1 MLIKSGESQIIS
13 NINKNVI
20 KSFWFDFVSKYT
32 FDIFFAFLLLVL
44 VAITASIYPYLI
56 QLVFDGLLDSRNND
70 WITLPLV
77 IALVAIIRGIAM
89 FFQIKQVSKI
99 SLSISVDI
107 QKNLTKHIISA
118 DLLEL
123 NKLSSG
129 NHVSRIMNDVV
140 LIKDGFERSIN
151 NLIRDTLTII
161 ALMSYLIWLDW
172 LLSILVFVIYPIAL
186 KPIFKIGKKQK
197 IIATTLQE
205 QMETV
210 TSTLTEMLQ
219 GIRMVKSYNLEKM
232 EIKRSEN
239 VLNVLFN
246 KMFNLVIGRAKV
258 LPILEVLGG
267 VAAACVIGLAS
278 YRVSMGELSPGSVVG
293 YVTALLMIA
302 QPARALGTFN
312 TVLQEALSAL
322 TRIYSQL
329 NVASKISNSHSAV
342 KLKLNKKSPPN
353 ITFKNVNFSYT
364 NKIKALDNINFFIE
378 AGTKVA
384 LVGQSGAGKSSIVNL
399 ISRFYDPLSGEIFI
413 NQQSLKNINLNS
425 LRDNV
430 ALVSQDTV
438 IYNKTFLEN
447 IRFGNLDAK
456 DDDIIKAAKNAG
468 IHEFIKTTANS
479 YNTLLGEG
487 GKNLSGGQRQRI
499 SIARAIL
506 KDAPILLLDEA
517 TSALDAKTEDEVN
530 KALEK
535 LTKNK
540 TTITVAH
547 KLSNIVNFDQI
558 ILFNKGKIVGLGKHK
573 DLVKKSSLYRKLYK
587 LNINNV

>member
-1 MLIKSGESQIIS
+1 M
-13 NINKNVI
+13 
-20 KSFWFDFVSKYT
+20 
-32 FDIFFAFLLLVL
+32 VL

-329 NVASKISNSHSAV
+329 NIASKISNSHSAV

-447 IRFGNLDAK
+447 IRFGNLDAN

-468 IHEFIKTTANS
+468 IHEFIMTTTDS

-517 TSALDAKTEDEVN
+517 TSALDAKTEGEVN

-547 KLSNIVNFDQI
+547 KLSNILNFDQI
-558 ILFNKGKIVGLGKHK
+558 ILFNKGKIVGLGKHQ

>member
-1 MLIKSGESQIIS
+1 MGKNQIIS
-13 NINKNVI
+13 NINKNLI
-20 KSFWFDFVSKYT
+20 KSFWNDFVSKYT
-32 FDIFFAFLLLVL
+32 SNIILAFLLLVL

-56 QLVFDGLLDSRNND
+56 QLVFDGLLDSKNVQ
-70 WITLPLV
+70 WITLPL
-77 IALVAIIRGIAM
+77 IIGMVAIIRGIAM

-107 QKNLTKHIISA
+107 QKKLTKHIINS

-123 NKLSSG
+123 NKISSG

-151 NLIRDTLTII
+151 NLIRDTLTIV

-197 IIATTLQE
+197 IIATNLQE

-232 EIKRSEN
+232 ETKRSEN
-239 VLNVLFN
+239 VLNILFN
-246 KMFNLVIGRAKV
+246 KMFSLVIGRAKI

-278 YRVSMGELSPGSVVG
+278 YRVSIGELSPGSVVG

-322 TRIYSQL
+322 SRIYSQL
-329 NVASKISNSHSAV
+329 SVVSKIKNLPLAPN
-342 KLKLNKKSPPN
+342 LKLNSKNPPN
-353 ITFKNVNFSYT
+353 IVFKKVSFSYT
-364 NKIKALDNINFFIE
+364 DKIKALDNINFFI
-378 AGTKVA
+378 GSGSKVA
-384 LVGQSGAGKSSIVNL
+384 LVGQSGAGKSSIIDL

-413 NQQSLKNINLNS
+413 NQQSLKDVNLNS
-425 LRDNV
+425 LRDNI
-430 ALVSQDTV
+430 ALVSQDTI

-456 DDDIIKAAKNAG
+456 ESEIINAAKNAG
-468 IHEFIKTTANS
+468 IHEFINTTKNG
-479 YNTLLGEG
+479 YNTILGEG

-517 TSALDAKTEDEVN
+517 TSALDAKTEDEIN
-530 KALEK
+530 KALEGI
-535 LTKNK
+535 TKNK

-558 ILFNKGKIVGLGKHK
+558 ILFNKGKVIEFGKHK
-573 DLVKKSSLYRKLYK
+573 ELLKKSSLYRKLYK
-587 LNINNV
+587 FNTNI

>member
-468 IHEFIKTTANS
+468 IHEFIKTTPDS

-558 ILFNKGKIVGLGKHK
+558 ILFNKGKIVGLGKHQ

>member
-1 MLIKSGESQIIS
+1 M
-13 NINKNVI
+13 
-20 KSFWFDFVSKYT
+20 
-32 FDIFFAFLLLVL
+32 
-44 VAITASIYPYLI
+44 
-56 QLVFDGLLDSRNND
+56 
-70 WITLPLV
+70 
-77 IALVAIIRGIAM
+77 
-89 FFQIKQVSKI
+89 
-99 SLSISVDI
+99 
-107 QKNLTKHIISA
+107 
-118 DLLEL
+118 
-123 NKLSSG
+123 
-129 NHVSRIMNDVV
+129 
-140 LIKDGFERSIN
+140 
-151 NLIRDTLTII
+151 
-161 ALMSYLIWLDW
+161 
-172 LLSILVFVIYPIAL
+172 
-186 KPIFKIGKKQK
+186 
-197 IIATTLQE
+197 
-205 QMETV
+205 
-210 TSTLTEMLQ
+210 
-219 GIRMVKSYNLEKM
+219 
-232 EIKRSEN
+232 
-239 VLNVLFN
+239 
-246 KMFNLVIGRAKV
+246 
-258 LPILEVLGG
+258 
-267 VAAACVIGLAS
+267 
-278 YRVSMGELSPGSVVG
+278 
-293 YVTALLMIA
+293 
-302 QPARALGTFN
+302 
-312 TVLQEALSAL
+312 LQEALSAL

-329 NVASKISNSHSAV
+329 NIASKISNSHSAV

-447 IRFGNLDAK
+447 IRFGNLDAN

-468 IHEFIKTTANS
+468 IHEFIKTTHDS

-517 TSALDAKTEDEVN
+517 TSALDTKTEDEVN

-558 ILFNKGKIVGLGKHK
+558 ILFNKGKIVGLGKHQ